1 MLGLCTTLRL
11 PDHVCF
17 AFGYLLYSSGLFP
30 SARLQDAHQT
40 ALSQTP
46 TSNASIIPNHGDETS
61 SVGVLRRPM
70 SEGEAVT
77 RDLRQVNL
85 HDPQS
90 PSSAAAAST
99 TSPWP
104 LPKKRPSNNTLP
116 EGDARAAKLHGRA
129 RSGPDPFLNRGS
141 SHSGHYPNSHDATRA
156 ISFHRPLTP
165 RMTNPSPL
173 GQRFEGSSHHLSNKQ
188 AGNLASMEGLQSTAT
203 SATDIFNNDVFP
215 QSGNLPVPEMLK
227 QVTTRPITQDQ
238 LINEVKGASLMV
250 MLCLLLR

>member
-1 MLGLCTTLRL
+1 
-11 PDHVCF
+11 
-17 AFGYLLYSSGLFP
+17 
-30 SARLQDAHQT
+30 
-40 ALSQTP
+40 
-46 TSNASIIPNHGDETS
+46 
-61 SVGVLRRPM
+61 M

-85 HDPQS
+85 QDPQS
-90 PSSAAAAST
+90 PSSAAATST

-141 SHSGHYPNSHDATRA
+141 SQPAQYPSPYDPIRA
-156 ISFHRPLTP
+156 SPVHRPPQRPLTP

-173 GQRFEGSSHHLSNKQ
+173 GQRHEASSHHLSAKQ
-188 AGNLASMEGLQSTAT
+188 AGNPPGVEGLQSTAT
-203 SATDIFNNDVFP
+203 SATDIFNNQVFP
-215 QSGNLPVPEMLK
+215 LSGNLPAPEMLK

-250 MLCLLLR
+250 MLCRLPC